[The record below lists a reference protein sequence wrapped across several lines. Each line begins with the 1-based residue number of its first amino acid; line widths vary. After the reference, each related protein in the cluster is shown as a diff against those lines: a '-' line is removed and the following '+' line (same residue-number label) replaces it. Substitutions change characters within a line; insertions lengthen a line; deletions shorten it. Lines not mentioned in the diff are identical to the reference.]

1 MKKAWIIACTDGNLL
16 KSVVVLYS
24 KAMSLTLLLDV
35 QGREFENHN
44 EMYKFVLALAK
55 RNGFCTNNYHV
66 SGEDWHSVIWCDVA
80 DPMYMD
86 RYGLKEV

>member
-1 MKKAWIIACTDGNLL
+1 MKKAWIIACTDGTLL

-24 KAMSLTLLLDV
+24 KARSLTLLLDE

-55 RNGFCTNNYHV
+55 QYGFCTNNYYDF
-66 SGEDWHSVIWCDVA
+66 GAEWHSVIWCDVSN
-80 DPMYMD
+80 PMYMD
-86 RYGLKEV
+86 RYGLIEV